1 MKTWWKL
8 WCINVHTKK
17 TQAATKNLMA
27 VTVPSLSIL
36 LHPRLLAVVPV
47 TEIKT
52 VRSISS
58 TKVSSAA
65 QRKPIEPSTP
75 WGPVFQGFPKPT
87 EINGGIRWIRD
98 NLATKVRNQRSRMK
112 TNKTK
117 TKHASCEDLFQKVG
131 DCWCEVWNTWPEPF
145 IKDLRA
151 QVLASQNHS
160 LKIHPFNVQS

>member
-8 WCINVHTKK
+8 WCINLHTKT

-27 VTVPSLSIL
+27 VTVPSLSSL

-52 VRSISS
+52 VRRISS

-75 WGPVFQGFPKPT
+75 WVFS
-87 EINGGIRWIRD
+87 RWQDRRRS
-98 NLATKVRNQRSRMK
+98 TKVSGGFGTTWQPRCVTKEVGWRPIKPRPSMPHVKICSRKLEISDVKSGTPGRNLLSK
-112 TNKTK
+112 TWG
-117 TKHASCEDLFQKVG
+117 HRY
-131 DCWCEVWNTWPEPF
+131 W
-145 IKDLRA
+145 
-151 QVLASQNHS
+151 LA
-160 LKIHPFNVQS
+160 KITH